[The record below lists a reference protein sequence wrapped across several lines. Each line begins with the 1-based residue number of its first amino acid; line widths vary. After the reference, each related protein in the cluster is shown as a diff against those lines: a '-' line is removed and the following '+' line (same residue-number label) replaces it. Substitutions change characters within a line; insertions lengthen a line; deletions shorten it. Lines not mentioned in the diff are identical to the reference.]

1 MGGVAKPLV
10 VLAGKPLVA
19 HVVAR
24 LRPQVDAIVL
34 SCGQDAVA
42 YRHFGLPVVADRF
55 GRQGPLGGIASAMAA
70 VSTPWLLT
78 TPADTPFLP
87 TDLMASLTPACR
99 RRGAAVVTAGGRR
112 QNLVMLLDR
121 ANADS
126 LVGFFNKGGRAAHR
140 WLVNNAIEEA
150 SLPEAAFFNVN
161 TLEDLER
168 AEAGVG

>member
-1 MGGVAKPLV
+1 MGGVAKPLA

-34 SCGQDAVA
+34 SCGQDADA
-42 YRHFGLPVVADRF
+42 YRHLGLPVVVDRY
-55 GRQGPLGGIASAMAA
+55 GQQGPLGGIASAVVA

-78 TPADTPFLP
+78 APADTPFLP
-87 TDLMASLTPACR
+87 TDLVASLTPACR

-121 ANADS
+121 ANANS
-126 LVGFFNKGGRAAHR
+126 LVGFFNNGGRAAHR
-140 WLVNNAIEEA
+140 WLADNAAEEA
-150 SLPEAAFFNVN
+150 NLPEAAFFNVN
-161 TLEDLER
+161 TPEDLER
-168 AEAGVG
+168 AEACVG